1 MGFDRNRLKWGGMLT
16 TQTAV
21 LDCGSRGQS
30 LQTCKTIEKDAC
42 STRMLMYRILMLC
55 LSLLLAHPAPAAD
68 EPTIRF
74 SVADR
79 PVKTLNLTQLR
90 ARLAA
95 RDIELFDPH
104 YKKRKRFRAFALA
117 DVMDAGFGKAWRSDD
132 YREVVFVASD
142 GYRAVSDRDKL
153 TEQGGYVAF
162 ADVDAEAG
170 WEPIERKRT
179 NPGPFY
185 VVWLGPKQGTA
196 QAYPWPWQL
205 AEISIVR
212 FQDQYPAVYP
222 AGAAQDASVMRGYD
236 LFKDRC
242 FRCHAMDEQGGTI
255 GPDLNAP
262 MSVTEYRSPMMIR
275 EFIRHPSRYRY
286 TQMPDHEDLSERDL
300 DDLLAY
306 FRHQARRDRS
316 SEPIP

>member
-1 MGFDRNRLKWGGMLT
+1 
-16 TQTAV
+16 
-21 LDCGSRGQS
+21 
-30 LQTCKTIEKDAC
+30 
-42 STRMLMYRILMLC
+42 MLMYRVLMLC
-55 LSLLLAHPAPAAD
+55 LSLLLARPAPAGD
-68 EPTIRF
+68 EPTLRF
-74 SVADR
+74 SVADQ
-79 PVKTLNLTQLR
+79 PVNTLSLSQLR

-95 RDIELFDPH
+95 HDIALLDPH
-104 YKKRKRFRAFALA
+104 YKKPKRFRAFALT

-132 YREVVFVASD
+132 HAEVVFVALD
-142 GYRAVSDRDKL
+142 GYRAVSKRDKL
-153 TEQGGYVAF
+153 IEEGGYVAF
-162 ADVDAEAG
+162 ADLDAPAG
-170 WEPIERKRT
+170 WEPIDRKLT

-185 VVWLGPKQGTA
+185 VVWLGAQQGTA

-222 AGAAQDASVMRGYD
+222 AGAAQDASVMRGYG

-242 FRCHAMDEQGGTI
+242 FRCHAMDGQGGKV

-286 TQMPDHEDLSERDL
+286 TEMPDHEDLSERDL